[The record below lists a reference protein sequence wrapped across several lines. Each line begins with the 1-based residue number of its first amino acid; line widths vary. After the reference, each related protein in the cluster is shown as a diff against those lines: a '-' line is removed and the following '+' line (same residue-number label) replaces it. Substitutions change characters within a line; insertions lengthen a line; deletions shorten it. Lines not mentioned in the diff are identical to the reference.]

1 MIRIASSFEERRIFQ
16 MIGRPKE
23 LSLKEKP
30 TNFLLLI
37 WVLQKISKGYV
48 HQVKLHP
55 GFIII
60 MPPFLG

>member
-1 MIRIASSFEERRIFQ
+1 MIRRTLSLEERRIYP

-37 WVLQKISKGYV
+37 LM
-48 HQVKLHP
+48 L
-55 GFIII
+55 
-60 MPPFLG
+60 